1 MSKFSILRDIIA
13 LPDISAQQKLVLIAL
28 NQFGDEGRNVY
39 PSLHTIAK
47 SCALGYRQVRRH
59 VSVLRERGYLVPQGK
74 SKLNTT
80 RYTMVVPHVAEVVR
94 VPSIGTQATP
104 SRGHERPPTT
114 LNHKPLNPISPLTSP
129 ADSYFD
135 SRSRQPPDS
144 FWTETVSEQ
153 VARLAQARLERK

>member
-80 RYTMVVPHVAEVVR
+80 RYTMVVPHVDEVTR
-94 VPSIGTQATP
+94 VPSMGSSETSPI
-104 SRGHERPPTT
+104 GHERPPTT
-114 LNHKPLNPISPLTSP
+114 LNHKPLNPISPLTST

-135 SRSRQPPDS
+135 SGSRQQASS

-153 VARLAQARLERK
+153 AQRLNRERRQRK

>member
-39 PSLHTIAK
+39 PSLHTIAQ

-80 RYTMVVPHVAEVVR
+80 RYTMVVPHVDEVTR
-94 VPSIGTQATP
+94 VPSIGTPATP

>member
-13 LPDISAQQKLVLIAL
+13 LRDISAQQKLVLIAL

-80 RYTMVVPHVAEVVR
+80 RYTMVVPHVDEVTR
-94 VPSIGTQATP
+94 VPSMRTPETSPIGHA
-104 SRGHERPPTT
+104 RPPTT

-135 SRSRQPPDS
+135 SRSRQPPSS
-144 FWTETVSEQ
+144 FWEETVSEQ
-153 VARLAQARLERK
+153 VARLARARLERK